1 MTLTQKTIRRDISS
15 AGIGLHSGERVEMRL
30 VPAAAN
36 SGIRF
41 RRVDLGGEEI
51 PVAREYLDQTSYAT
65 RLRNGSTVVSTVEH
79 VLAAASGL
87 GIDNLII
94 ELNGEEVPIMDGS
107 AGPFV
112 YLMHEAGVRR
122 QQAPRRYIKITE
134 PLRVEE
140 PNKFMAIYPAERL
153 KISYTIDFDHPMI
166 GVQRETYVVTQ
177 SAFTREL
184 APARTFGF
192 LREVEYMRS
201 QGLALGGSIDNAI
214 VVGDNSI
221 LNPQLRF
228 PTSSCATR
236 SSMRSAISLCSAR
249 LCSATSWAI
258 EQGTGCTPPSS
269 RRSCRNRRPG
279 ALSPGTTSSTRWR
292 FSGPRR
298 LSLPPERPPR
308 TKGSAHA
315 VSLGRSRPSS

>member
-228 PTSSCATR
+228 PDEFVRHKILDAIGDLTLLGAPLLGHVVGYRAGHRMHAALVEEILSQPQAWRLVTWDDIVYEMAVQRPTAALAT
-236 SSMRSAISLCSAR
+236 A
-249 LCSATSWAI
+249 
-258 EQGTGCTPPSS
+258 
-269 RRSCRNRRPG
+269 
-279 ALSPGTTSSTRWR
+279 
-292 FSGPRR
+292 
-298 LSLPPERPPR
+298 
-308 TKGSAHA
+308 
-315 VSLGRSRPSS
+315 

>member
-30 VPAAAN
+30 APAAAN

-122 QQAPRRYIKITE
+122 QQTPRRYIKITE

-228 PTSSCATR
+228 PDEFVRHKILDAIGDLTLLGAPLLGHVVGYRAGHRMHAALVEEILSQPQAWRLVTWDDIVYEMAVQRPTAALAT
-236 SSMRSAISLCSAR
+236 A
-249 LCSATSWAI
+249 
-258 EQGTGCTPPSS
+258 
-269 RRSCRNRRPG
+269 
-279 ALSPGTTSSTRWR
+279 
-292 FSGPRR
+292 
-298 LSLPPERPPR
+298 
-308 TKGSAHA
+308 
-315 VSLGRSRPSS
+315 

>member
-1 MTLTQKTIRRDISS
+1 
-15 AGIGLHSGERVEMRL
+15 MRL

-228 PTSSCATR
+228 PDEFVRHKILDAIGDLTLLGAPLLGHVVGYRAGHRMHAALVEEILSQPQAWRLVTWDDIVYEMAVQRPTAALAT
-236 SSMRSAISLCSAR
+236 A
-249 LCSATSWAI
+249 
-258 EQGTGCTPPSS
+258 
-269 RRSCRNRRPG
+269 
-279 ALSPGTTSSTRWR
+279 
-292 FSGPRR
+292 
-298 LSLPPERPPR
+298 
-308 TKGSAHA
+308 
-315 VSLGRSRPSS
+315 